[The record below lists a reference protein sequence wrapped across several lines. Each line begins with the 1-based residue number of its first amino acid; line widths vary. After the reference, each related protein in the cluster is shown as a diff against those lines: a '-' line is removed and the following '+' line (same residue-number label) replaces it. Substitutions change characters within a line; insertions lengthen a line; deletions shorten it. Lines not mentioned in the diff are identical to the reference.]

1 MRNSR
6 STLARRGLLAPS
18 LALALAVAAGL
29 LFTWPLL
36 REPRLH
42 VLPAFIHV
50 LVAWAVVVGVLWWIS
65 GRPMVED
72 ADSRDRD
79 A

>member
-1 MRNSR
+1 VRTSR
-6 STLARRGLLAPS
+6 STPARRGLLAPS
-18 LALALAVAAGL
+18 LALSLAVVAVL
-29 LFTWPLL
+29 LFTWPLV

-42 VLPAFIHV
+42 VLPAFIYM

>member
-18 LALALAVAAGL
+18 LALALAVVAGL

-42 VLPAFIHV
+42 VVPAFVYV

-72 ADSRDRD
+72 ADPRGRH

>member
-1 MRNSR
+1 
-6 STLARRGLLAPS
+6 
-18 LALALAVAAGL
+18 VAGL

-42 VLPAFIHV
+42 VLTAFIHV

-72 ADSRDRD
+72 ADSRGRH

>member
-1 MRNSR
+1 VRNSR
-6 STLARRGLLAPS
+6 STPERRGLLAPS
-18 LALALAVAAGL
+18 LALALAVVAGL

-42 VLPAFIHV
+42 VLLAFIHV
-50 LVAWAVVVGVLWWIS
+50 LVAWAVVVGALWWIS

-72 ADSRDRD
+72 ADSRGRH

>member
-1 MRNSR
+1 MSDVIARKAPEPSE
-6 STLARRGLLAPS
+6 LAD
-18 LALALAVAAGL
+18 ALR
-29 LFTWPLL
+29 T
-36 REPRLH
+36 
-42 VLPAFIHV
+42 AFIHV

-72 ADSRDRD
+72 ADSRGRH

>member
-1 MRNSR
+1 MRSSR

-18 LALALAVAAGL
+18 LALALAIVAGL

-50 LVAWAVVVGVLWWIS
+50 LVAWAVVIGALWWIS

>member
-1 MRNSR
+1 MRDSR

-18 LALALAVAAGL
+18 LALALAVVAGL

-50 LVAWAVVVGVLWWIS
+50 LVAWAVVIGALWWIS